1 MPWGLKLSHPL
12 SQTKR
17 MISMKLKAIPLL
29 LASTAF
35 LAGCQQNANNSS
47 APNIQKEDAAAV
59 VNGQYISKSALETLT
74 KEVSERARGQKVPK
88 EKLIEELI
96 KRELLVQQAQSKH
109 LDQTPE
115 TQERLAMMKN
125 SLLSQLAVEDY
136 IKANP
141 VTDADLK
148 VEYEKQIGNTAG
160 GTEYKAR
167 HILVK
172 EESDAIAVIA
182 ELDKGADFAELAK
195 TKSTGPSKT
204 QGGDLGWF
212 GPKQMVVPFSEAVA
226 KLEKGSYTKVPV
238 KTKFGW
244 HIIILEDIRVQN
256 PPPFDT
262 VKAQLEPLVQRQK
275 ITEYL
280 DSLRQGAQVEI
291 LIPLTDV
298 VAPAAVAPVAATPYS
313 VETVETVVI
322 EETTK

>member
-1 MPWGLKLSHPL
+1 
-12 SQTKR
+12 
-17 MISMKLKAIPLL
+17 MKLKAIPLL

-35 LAGCQQNANNSS
+35 VAGCQQNANNAT
-47 APNIQKEDAAAV
+47 APSIQKEDAAAV
-59 VNGQYISKSALETLT
+59 VNGQYISKSALTTLT
-74 KEVSERARGQKVPK
+74 KEVSERARGQKIPK
-88 EKLIEELI
+88 EKLIDELI
-96 KRELLVQQAQSKH
+96 KRELLVQEAQSKH

-115 TQERLAMMKN
+115 TQERLAMMRN

-148 VEYEKQIGNTAG
+148 AEYDKQIGNTAG

-172 EESDAIAVIA
+172 EEPEAVAIIV

-212 GPKQMVVPFSEAVA
+212 GPKQMVAPFTEAVA
-226 KLEKGSYTKVPV
+226 QLEKGSYTKTPV
-238 KTKFGW
+238 KTQFGW
-244 HIIILEDIRVQN
+244 HIIILEDTRVQT
-256 PPPFDT
+256 PPQFDT

-275 ITEYL
+275 LTTYL
-280 DSLRQGAQVEI
+280 DSLRSGAQVEI
-291 LIPLTDV
+291 LVPLTDAAPES
-298 VAPAAVAPVAATPYS
+298 VAPAPVTPVPVTPTPAETTPVTPAAAATP
-313 VETVETVVI
+313 
-322 EETTK
+322 K